1 MGFGMG
7 NKRVAE
13 KMNVSE
19 ARTDREEFAYFGYQR
34 IPAAEKVRWVL
45 RHFNSIARKY
55 DSMNTLLS
63 FGLHHLWKRTAVRAL
78 GLRAGDRV
86 IDVCGGTADL
96 SILAAK
102 AVGPEGRVIL
112 YDINRLM
119 MEAGKAKVAKTYL
132 NGRILYVLGDAE
144 QISFATGQFDAA
156 IVGFGIRNL
165 TRMEK
170 GLEEMFRVLRPGGK
184 LMCLEFS
191 RPTATLCRWLYDIY
205 SFYFMPVAGK
215 IFAGSRQAYTYL
227 PESIRLFPLPDEL
240 ADILKRVG
248 CDGVTY
254 RNLTGGIA
262 VVHLGV
268 KR

>member
-1 MGFGMG
+1 MR

-13 KMNVSE
+13 KMNFSQ
-19 ARTDREEFAYFGYQR
+19 AGKDQEEMAYFGYRR
-34 IPAAEKVRWVL
+34 IPAAEKVKWVV
-45 RHFNSIARKY
+45 RHFNSIAREY

-63 FGLHHLWKRTAVRAL
+63 FGLHHLWKRAAVKAL

-102 AVGPEGRVIL
+102 AVGPEGWVIL
-112 YDINRLM
+112 YDINRAM
-119 MEAGKAKVAKTYL
+119 MEAGRPKVAKASLT
-132 NGRILYVLGDAE
+132 GRVLYVLGDAE
-144 QISFATGQFDAA
+144 HISFAAGQFDAA

-170 GLEEMFRVLRPGGK
+170 GLEEMFRVLKPGGK

-191 RPTATLCRWLYDIY
+191 RPATALCRWLYDMY
-205 SFYFMPVAGK
+205 SFQIMPLAGR

-227 PESIRLFPLPDEL
+227 PESIRLFPLPQEL
-240 ADILKRVG
+240 AVILKRVG
-248 CDGVTY
+248 FGGVTY
-254 RNLTGGIA
+254 RNLTNGIA

-268 KR
+268 KA